1 MVAQTVTIKDIA
13 KLANVSIATVSRVL
27 NHNGKVKSS
36 TKTKIQRVIDKMNF
50 KPNAYARDLV
60 RSRVSSLGVI
70 YPHFSFDC
78 HAFIGIS
85 QKNTAAPLPAF
96 IAQTA
101 HSELEEDVCIQNM
114 NASYCSGIVLC
125 QSRATTQTLN
135 SWAKKLPHLF
145 CIDRQLTSSPFQNV
159 TFNHL
164 EAGVL
169 QATEALK
176 NGGKYGIVIHSTKMD
191 HASSQRFAGTI
202 GRLSGSKHN
211 IEFETFH
218 IDLCNIDSSIELVM
232 KHEAQ
237 FKRAD
242 FVIAEN
248 DFSAYG
254 VVEALKAL
262 AVNIPHEVTVIG
274 FGNHMISTISYPK
287 LTTVQYPFHQMLHEV
302 VHRIE
307 KQTIQTNQFRPTLV
321 KRQTS

>member
-1 MVAQTVTIKDIA
+1 MEAQAVTIKDIA
-13 KLANVSIATVSRVL
+13 RIANVSIATVSRVI
-27 NHNGKVKSS
+27 NHNGKVKGS

-60 RSRVSSLGVI
+60 KSRVSSLGVV

-78 HAFIGIS
+78 HEFIGIS
-85 QKNTAAPLPAF
+85 QKNTVAPLPPF

-101 HSELEEDVCIQNM
+101 HSETEENICIQNM

-125 QSRATTQTLN
+125 QSRATSQTLN
-135 SWAKKLPHLF
+135 KWVKKLPHLF
-145 CIDRQLTSSPFQNV
+145 CIDRQLTASTFQSIN
-159 TFNHL
+159 FNHL

-169 QATEALK
+169 QATEAIK

-191 HASSQRFAGTI
+191 HTSAQRFAGII
-202 GRLSGSKHN
+202 GRLSGSTEN
-211 IEFETFH
+211 IEFEAMH
-218 IDLCNIDSSIELVM
+218 VDQCDIEKSIELIM
-232 KHEAQ
+232 QNKAQ
-237 FKRAD
+237 FTRAD
-242 FVIAEN
+242 FVITEN

-254 VVEALKAL
+254 VVDALKTL
-262 AVNIPHEVTVIG
+262 GLNVPHDVTVIG
-274 FGNHMISTISYPK
+274 FGNHMISTLSYPK
-287 LTTVQYPFHQMLHEV
+287 LTTIQYPFHQMLNEV